1 MWHQRAETSRKKNKA
16 AVIIDEYYHFSTADH
31 VMKASQHCCEEQEEK
46 AHSVSTHA
54 KKKRKEASLCDIPL
68 RKALKA
74 LLYKKCTGW
83 IETVAAWGTRCQCE
97 ESCLWGSLYQRS
109 SYSSFQSSDKACKH
123 ILLYRPQEPQQIR
136 TDLLR
141 YPLRYCRK
149 YNNRSAP
156 KMVFRFSC
164 KVKHLHTHSNS

>member
-1 MWHQRAETSRKKNKA
+1 MNTTILALQIMWWRPHSTAVKSRRKKP
-16 AVIIDEYYHFSTADH
+16 T
-31 VMKASQHCCEEQEEK
+31 QCE
-46 AHSVSTHA
+46 HTCP
-54 KKKRKEASLCDIPL
+54 KKKKKKASLCDIPL

-83 IETVAAWGTRCQCE
+83 IETAAAWGTRCQCE